1 MIASSRTFIAL
12 GVLVA
17 LIAGGAWWWNDGRL
31 SSPLSFVEGESITE
45 WNFDGP
51 YRDGGALE
59 AQARA
64 EIERF
69 KGLLGNSKDYTDYT
83 LYIGIAGQHELLGE
97 GRETYEYL
105 LRALRVDAEK
115 TGLAWHNLGVL
126 YARLGAP
133 KTALLAYERAK
144 NAQSHIIT
152 YHTQYLSY
160 FTDTF
165 PDDRVALETAFAAS
179 EESLGAL
186 PDILR
191 IRAAWLSDTGRIEEA
206 IAEWEKIR
214 TLTIPQAR
222 SGVDEEIARLRGKL

>member
-1 MIASSRTFIAL
+1 MTASSRTFIAL

-97 GRETYEYL
+97 GRETY
-105 LRALRVDAEK
+105 
-115 TGLAWHNLGVL
+115 
-126 YARLGAP
+126 
-133 KTALLAYERAK
+133 
-144 NAQSHIIT
+144 
-152 YHTQYLSY
+152 
-160 FTDTF
+160 
-165 PDDRVALETAFAAS
+165 
-179 EESLGAL
+179 
-186 PDILR
+186 
-191 IRAAWLSDTGRIEEA
+191 
-206 IAEWEKIR
+206 
-214 TLTIPQAR
+214 
-222 SGVDEEIARLRGKL
+222 

>member
-1 MIASSRTFIAL
+1 M
-12 GVLVA
+12 
-17 LIAGGAWWWNDGRL
+17 
-31 SSPLSFVEGESITE
+31 
-45 WNFDGP
+45 
-51 YRDGGALE
+51 
-59 AQARA
+59 
-64 EIERF
+64 
-69 KGLLGNSKDYTDYT
+69 
-83 LYIGIAGQHELLGE
+83 
-97 GRETYEYL
+97 
-105 LRALRVDAEK
+105 RALRVDAEK

-191 IRAAWLSDTGRIEEA
+191 IRAAWLADTGRIEEA
-206 IAEWEKIR
+206 IAEWQRVR
-214 TLTIPQAR
+214 TTVVPG
-222 SGVDEEIARLRGKL
+222 SWGVVDEEIARLRGKL